1 MFDHASRGHDWQR
14 HRGELVQDGLMTI
27 REATAFLRLG
37 RSTLYGL
44 MERGD
49 LPYARIGA
57 RRLIPRRALVDLAAS
72 HLRGD
77 IPVPVADNG
86 SIPSHRR

>member
-1 MFDHASRGHDWQR
+1 
-14 HRGELVQDGLMTI
+14 MTI
-27 REATAFLRLG
+27 REAAAFLRLG

-49 LPYARIGA
+49 LPYACIGA

-72 HLRGD
+72 HLKGN
-77 IPVPVADNG
+77 IPVPVTGDDL
-86 SIPSHRR
+86 IPVHDR